1 MKDSNQCF
9 YHKFIDEEKCQA
21 LEDYKIYQK
30 FWVSAFSIPC
40 FSLCAVTFPT
50 FIGYNFQNL
59 FATIMFCFTL
69 LWCFFFLYFTVKF
82 LYLDHIYKVFK
93 KKWQPYLLVS
103 LILVLTI
110 VFMVLPVFTVTQLS
124 NSDTFFHVSL
134 NPAFYFLIYWPLF
147 IGLIFFYYYAFMKC
161 FAKYMNLYKKK
172 RQ

>member
-59 FATIMFCFTL
+59 FCNHHVLFYPFMV
-69 LWCFFFLYFTVKF
+69 FFL
-82 LYLDHIYKVFK
+82 
-93 KKWQPYLLVS
+93 
-103 LILVLTI
+103 
-110 VFMVLPVFTVTQLS
+110 
-124 NSDTFFHVSL
+124 
-134 NPAFYFLIYWPLF
+134 PLF
-147 IGLIFFYYYAFMKC
+147 HS
-161 FAKYMNLYKKK
+161 
-172 RQ
+172 